1 LDRRPNV
8 LTCLHYM
15 LDGAIG
21 QCVCDQYPISRRG
34 LRCQSANGSREPA
47 VRFKAAPSEHFMDN
61 ATTSLLFWLSSR
73 MHLIDATTGAFALLF
88 SGDAGL
94 WRIVWISLKTSVL
107 GLLIATP
114 FAVAGGYAIASHAFR
129 GRRILIWLAQ
139 VALSMPTVLIGL
151 LLYLSLSRHGPAGDL
166 RWLFTQSGMVAGQVL
181 IAMPV
186 LIAFT
191 LASVQAADPRLAET
205 AITLGAS
212 RWRVMTTLLYEV
224 RFGVMAAIINGFG
237 RVISEVGCA
246 MMVGGNIEGETRTI
260 TTAIALETSKGEF
273 AQGIALGMVL
283 IAIALVINAGL
294 MLLQGDAH
302 ATRHIRTVQ

>member
-1 LDRRPNV
+1 
-8 LTCLHYM
+8 
-15 LDGAIG
+15 
-21 QCVCDQYPISRRG
+21 
-34 LRCQSANGSREPA
+34 
-47 VRFKAAPSEHFMDN
+47 
-61 ATTSLLFWLSSR
+61 
-73 MHLIDATTGAFALLF
+73 
-88 SGDAGL
+88 
-94 WRIVWISLKTSVL
+94 
-107 GLLIATP
+107 
-114 FAVAGGYAIASHAFR
+114 
-129 GRRILIWLAQ
+129 
-139 VALSMPTVLIGL
+139 VLIGL
-151 LLYLSLSRHGPAGDL
+151 LLYLTLSRQGPAGGL
-166 RWLFTQSGMVAGQVL
+166 HWLFTQTGVVAGQVL
-181 IAMPV
+181 IALPV

-212 RWRVMTTLLYEV
+212 RWRVMLTLLHEV

-246 MMVGGNIEGETRTI
+246 MMVGGNIEGQTRTI

-302 ATRHIRTVQ
+302 ATRQVRAVQ